1 MGLLVDANLN
11 IEIDGQPATLTGS
24 GQLLRLTVSRTR
36 ILASFLAISMPNV
49 AILGKTGFAPKDFPS
64 LLTHQGLTL
73 EIVDDKGPLLVL
85 GEAVKGRSY
94 LIPGIGVIR
103 DVALANV
110 QAAAR
115 LAFNF

>member
-1 MGLLVDANLN
+1 
-11 IEIDGQPATLTGS
+11 
-24 GQLLRLTVSRTR
+24 LLRRTFR
-36 ILASFLAISMPNV
+36 
-49 AILGKTGFAPKDFPS
+49 PS
-64 LLTHQGLTL
+64 YSSGIDVENQ
-73 EIVDDKGPLLVL
+73 GPLLIL

-94 LIPGIGVIR
+94 VIPGVGRIR